1 MEAARV
7 VSTLLGAGRFPVAP
21 GTFASLIAALLHVF
35 LLSRLPLPWRAVAV
49 AGVFA
54 LGVAAA
60 TATSRALG
68 EKDPR
73 RIVIDEVVGQW
84 VALFLAPAGWLPVLA
99 GFLFFRFFDI
109 LKPLGIRRLEAL
121 PSGWGIMAD
130 DAAAGLA
137 SLVLLQLLF
146 ALHVL

>member
-1 MEAARV
+1 MEAFRV
-7 VSTLLGAGRFPVAP
+7 VSTFLGAGRFPVAP
-21 GTFASLIAALLHVF
+21 GTFASLLAALIHLF
-35 LLSRLPLPWRAVAV
+35 LLARLPVPWRAAAV
-49 AGVFA
+49 AGAFA

-60 TATSRALG
+60 STTSRAMA

-84 VALFLAPAGWLPVLA
+84 AALFLAPPRWLPVLL
-99 GFLFFRFFDI
+99 GFLLFRFFDI
-109 LKPLGIRRLEAL
+109 FKPLGIRRLEAL

-137 SLVLLQLLF
+137 SLVLLELLL
-146 ALHVL
+146 ALLLP